1 MLLGGEVSGMEENN
15 ANVSTNLIPKSSMNY
30 FYARLRAKNT
40 NELDHPGFKFPS
52 RLRINNDNPG
62 LRLRKRTGVCLYRRR
77 RSKKMGSKYNRMEQV
92 EDEISH

>member
-1 MLLGGEVSGMEENN
+1 MEENN

-62 LRLRKRTGVCLYRRR
+62 LRLRKRTGVSLYRRR
-77 RSKKMGSKYNRMEQV
+77 RSKKWEADTIEWSRWKMKSR
-92 EDEISH
+92 IR